1 MSLKS
6 QIMSRLAWCITHKN
20 VRDFKRQIN
29 QITSRILSKEHNV
42 DIFYRVDDPYS
53 YLLIQLMDDFC
64 KRHQLSLKIHVVNS
78 LDEQMYPDYEALEAW
93 SLEDC
98 RTMAKIYGLDF
109 PVVSSIPPKNSLMA
123 MQKILL
129 ALKNDPDAFIQ
140 CAKKLGDQAF
150 SGALA
155 LPKAYLTAL
164 ESKQLI
170 DADKMLR
177 SKGHYLTGTLYYQG
191 EWYWGVERLG
201 YLERRLGGDQ
211 RYDLLREMPVINN
224 DSYVHVTL
232 YLSLRSPYSY
242 IALKRCAA
250 LVDENKIK
258 LKIKPVLPMVMRGM
272 KVPSSKKFYI
282 LHDAKRE
289 ADFHD
294 IPFGR
299 ICDPLGKAIEY
310 CYALFEWAASQGKEV
325 MLFESVATGVWSE
338 GLNGVEMKDL
348 RVMVER
354 ANLDWNEAKVFLTDE
369 SMARKSWLNWTQA
382 NREEINAEGLWG
394 VPVIDVNNEFYW
406 GQDKLGVALSAEEQC
421 NVRAN

>member
-1 MSLKS
+1 
-6 QIMSRLAWCITHKN
+6 
-20 VRDFKRQIN
+20 
-29 QITSRILSKEHNV
+29 
-42 DIFYRVDDPYS
+42 
-53 YLLIQLMDDFC
+53 
-64 KRHQLSLKIHVVNS
+64 
-78 LDEQMYPDYEALEAW
+78 
-93 SLEDC
+93 
-98 RTMAKIYGLDF
+98 
-109 PVVSSIPPKNSLMA
+109 
-123 MQKILL
+123 
-129 ALKNDPDAFIQ
+129 
-140 CAKKLGDQAF
+140 
-150 SGALA
+150 
-155 LPKAYLTAL
+155 
-164 ESKQLI
+164 
-170 DADKMLR
+170 
-177 SKGHYLTGTLYYQG
+177 
-191 EWYWGVERLG
+191 
-201 YLERRLGGDQ
+201 
-211 RYDLLREMPVINN
+211 MPVINN

-242 IALKRCAA
+242 IELKRCAA

-348 RVMVER
+348 RFMVER

-369 SMARKSWLNWTQA
+369 SMASKSWLNWTQA